1 MFPPN
6 EHWDNAN
13 FPGIIYLKNKLK
25 ILKLIFDASW
35 CKGSIQIFGLTSIFS
50 LNGKNR
56 MKEGGKK
63 SGYKRKVPVGFIP
76 KE

>member
-35 CKGSIQIFGLTSIFS
+35 CKGSYATKTLGSVFHKQCTKI
-50 LNGKNR
+50 
-56 MKEGGKK
+56 EP
-63 SGYKRKVPVGFIP
+63 KVIVA
-76 KE
+76 